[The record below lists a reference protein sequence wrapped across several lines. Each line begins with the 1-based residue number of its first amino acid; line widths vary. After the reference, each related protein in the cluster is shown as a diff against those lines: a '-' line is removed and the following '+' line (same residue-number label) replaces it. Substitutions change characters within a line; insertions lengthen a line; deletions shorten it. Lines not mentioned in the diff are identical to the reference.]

1 MAWRMNDAAVNTLS
15 MVGFVAV
22 LEALGVLT
30 FRKYVAGLAPDARRR
45 LMAWTIL
52 ILAGL
57 SEVVWLVALKNSN
70 GFANVA
76 QGVFSIA
83 VSWLS
88 FFMLAFALKFIPA
101 GTAYAVWTGCGA
113 AGGALAGMWLFGEE
127 RSALRVAS
135 LLFIVIGIVGIRLG
149 ENAVAS

>member
-1 MAWRMNDAAVNTLS
+1 MSEAAINTLS
-15 MVGFVAV
+15 MVGFVTA

-30 FRKYVAGLAPDARRR
+30 FRKYVAGLAPDTRRR
-45 LMAWTIL
+45 IMAWTIL

-57 SEVVWLVALKNSN
+57 TEIVWLVALKNSN
-70 GFANVA
+70 GFANVSH
-76 QGVFSIA
+76 GVVSIA

-127 RSALRVAS
+127 RSTLRLAS
-135 LLFIVIGIVGIRLG
+135 LACIVIGIVGIRLG
-149 ENAVAS
+149 ENPAA

>member
-1 MAWRMNDAAVNTLS
+1 MNDAAIHTLS
-15 MVGFVAV
+15 MVGFVTA
-22 LEALGVLT
+22 LEALGILT
-30 FRKYVAGLAPDARRR
+30 FRKFVAGLAHGKRRK

-70 GFANVA
+70 GFANVSH
-76 QGVFSIA
+76 GVFSIA

-127 RSALRVAS
+127 RSALRMAS

-149 ENAVAS
+149 ENPAAS